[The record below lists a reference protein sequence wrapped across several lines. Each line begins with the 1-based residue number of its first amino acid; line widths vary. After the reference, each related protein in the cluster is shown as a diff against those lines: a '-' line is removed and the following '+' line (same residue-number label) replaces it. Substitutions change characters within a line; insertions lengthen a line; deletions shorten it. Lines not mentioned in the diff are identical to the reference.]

1 MNAHAGRLIILRV
14 VSLLEGRDAQ
24 NERDGAASRRELLLP
39 LRSISSVA
47 ALAQQQQRSYCAA
60 TSQQQ
65 QQ

>member
-47 ALAQQQQRSYCAA
+47 AL
-60 TSQQQ
+60 
-65 QQ
+65 